1 MKSEW
6 RFLIRKL
13 AGKMV
18 YQVYRLKD
26 MNTVDDYD
34 NREHTGGILHDK
46 REAMALAE
54 RLNKEEASNV

>member
-1 MKSEW
+1 MKGEW

-26 MNTVDDYD
+26 RNTVDDHD
-34 NREHTGGILHDK
+34 NREYTGGILHDK
-46 REAMALAE
+46 REAMKLAAKMNE
-54 RLNKEEASNV
+54 EEASNV